1 MWPTPAVA
9 ISGKSLTRGSELSAP
24 TDGCGLK
31 GLLPSMV
38 CAAMQQKKARSLL
51 LAEIRRSHLTAE
63 KKDRSGQ
70 SKPTGLLVASRL
82 APPTLNALPL

>member
-63 KKDRSGQ
+63 KKTTADSRS
-70 SKPTGLLVASRL
+70 LLGRWSQVVWLRQH
-82 APPTLNALPL
+82 